1 MKKKLILVIFLIFIL
16 CSGCTKYEELNSL
29 SLISSITI
37 EKNNNIYKVT
47 MQEII
52 PTKKE
57 NGVDYNYKYRTG
69 NSKNIESAFNNIINH
84 SPKKIYLKKTQNII
98 ISNKNKKE
106 IIVEFRKYIKKKK
119 KEFNKETSIVI
130 AENNLHKVLK
140 VNSDYMY
147 IDSVL
152 KNKKLLLKDL
162 SNKEKIK
169 IPILKIKNKE
179 LIFTKYYYLH

>member
-1 MKKKLILVIFLIFIL
+1 MKKIIYLIISIIL
-16 CSGCTKYEELNSL
+16 CTACTKYEELNSL
-29 SLISSITI
+29 SIISNITI
-37 EKNNNIYKVT
+37 EKNENTYKVT

-57 NGVDYNYKYRTG
+57 NGVNYNYKYRTG
-69 NSKNIESAFNNIINH
+69 NSKNLEKAFNNIINH
-84 SPKKIYLKKTQNII
+84 SPKKIYLKKVQNII

-106 IIVEFRKYIKKKK
+106 VVIELRNYARKK

-130 AENNLHKVLK
+130 AENDLHKVLK

-152 KNKKLLLKDL
+152 KSKKLLLKDL
-162 SNKEKIK
+162 SNKEKVK